1 MVLQHHAT
9 SLKNAYVAYVQEEWK
24 KETLISL
31 HKMTGNVQKE
41 KFEMSQW
48 YFWGLEFFVVL
59 FFCTRAWRGWCN
71 CRCDLEKLTWGSSGA
86 IPKSS
91 MCKESI
97 CVLFS
102 QDHASKLDARE
113 RKSCST
119 MLHWRQQGYSRRK
132 EAWY

>member
-1 MVLQHHAT
+1 MVLHHAT
-9 SLKNAYVAYVQEEWK
+9 SPKNACVQEEWK

-31 HKMTGNVQKE
+31 HKVTGNIQKE
-41 KFEMSQW
+41 MFEVSQW
-48 YFWGLEFFVVL
+48 HFGGFRVFCLV
-59 FFCTRAWRGWCN
+59 FCTRAWRGWYN
-71 CRCDLEKLTWGSSGA
+71 CWCDLEKLTWGSSGA

-102 QDHASKLDARE
+102 PDHASKLGAKE
-113 RKSCST
+113 KKSCSI